1 MDMFCATAAFL
12 PKKCVSNTRSH
23 LCGVA
28 SLVGDPIPDKTL
40 KKKSDKISG
49 LISVKE
55 NSWCRYDSLQAYKLH
70 TRPLSLSRFISLRV
84 IPVSHY
90 NSLYHLSKM

>member
-1 MDMFCATAAFL
+1 MLQLHFSGGETTT
-12 PKKCVSNTRSH
+12 KKCVSNTRSH

-28 SLVGDPIPDKTL
+28 SFVGDPIPDKTL

-55 NSWCRYDSLQAYKLH
+55 NRRRYDKLQAYKLH
-70 TRPLSLSRFISLRV
+70 TRRLSLSRFISLRV

-90 NSLYHLSKM
+90 DSLYHLSKM